1 MDHYLIFDG
10 RKVATPFECLNWENA
25 PTKVKKHTKVNPRIG
40 ACRLITGHTVH
51 GRTCR
56 QLALG
61 GKASTRD
68 LTWARSHFNSTRGA
82 STDGYIDTD
91 GSMVWCNDPVKTY
104 TWGAGAINRFALH
117 IELVTDENG
126 QMYEDT
132 LRTWGEFC
140 LIATREL
147 GIQPQTPWDMLANT
161 PYAGRIYDCDPERMG
176 KNSVGVIGHRNAWTH
191 PKKADGTKDLTRYTP
206 QRGFGDPND
215 FPFTWLVE
223 KCGFAK
229 AEFHGGTSQNEPPVR
244 ALWRQRQRALGIGDD
259 GVPLT
264 QTVAALKGKGYG
276 DGLWRPGG
284 AIV

>member
-1 MDHYLIFDG
+1 MDHYLILDG
-10 RKVATPFECLNWENA
+10 QHVATPFECLNWENA
-25 PTKVKKHTKVNPRIG
+25 PDKVKKHTKVNPRTN
-40 ACRLITGHTVH
+40 ACRAIWCHTVH

-56 QLALG
+56 RLAPG

-104 TWGAGAINRFALH
+104 TWGAGAVNRYGLH

-132 LRTWGEFC
+132 LKTWGLFC
-140 LIATREL
+140 LIATSRL
-147 GIQPQTPWDMLANT
+147 GIQRQTPWDLALNT
-161 PYAGRIYDCDPERMG
+161 PYAGRVFDCDPERMG
-176 KNSVGVIGHRNAWTH
+176 KNTVGVLGHRNAWTH
-191 PKKADGTKDLTRYTP
+191 PKKEDGTKDLSRYVP

-223 KCGFAK
+223 HHGFEK
-229 AEFHGGTSQNEPPVR
+229 MVFHGGDSQSEPPVR
-244 ALWRQRQRALGIGDD
+244 ALWRERQRALGLSAD
-259 GVPLT
+259 GVPLKD
-264 QTVAALKGKGYG
+264 TVAALKRSGRP
-276 DGLWRPGG
+276 DGLWVG
-284 AIV
+284 